1 MVQQELMTQQ
11 RYSQQQLIEK
21 LQEMAARLG
30 RSPTQVEAT
39 KDPDIPCHTTYVK
52 RFGSWTAALRAAG
65 LPVDP
70 HSVGYDRETLL
81 EMLRGLVA
89 ELGRT
94 PVGRE
99 LAELGLPWDATYA
112 KHFGSWTA
120 ALAEL
125 GLEPKAGNTRYERNE
140 LLDVLRDLDRELGHP
155 PSQAELREREG
166 LPHPS
171 TYKYRFGSW
180 NKALEAAGLT
190 PRRRMGG

>member
-1 MVQQELMTQQ
+1 MTQQ
-11 RYSQQQLIEK
+11 RYSQQWLIEK

-39 KDPDIPCHTTYVK
+39 ADPDIPSHTTYVK
-52 RFGSWTAALRAAG
+52 RFGSWTKALRAAG

-81 EMLRGLVA
+81 EMLRELVA
-89 ELGRT
+89 ELGRV
-94 PVGRE
+94 PVSRE
-99 LAELGLPWDATYA
+99 LPGLGLPNHVTYA
-112 KHFGSWTA
+112 KHFGSWAA
-120 ALAEL
+120 ALAEI
-125 GLEPKAGNTRYERNE
+125 GLEPKVGNTRYGRDE
-140 LLDVLRDLDRELGHP
+140 LLDVLRDLDRVLGHA
-155 PSQAELREREG
+155 PSQAELKEQEG

-190 PRRRMGG
+190 PRCRMGG

>member
-1 MVQQELMTQQ
+1 MTQQ
-11 RYSQQQLIEK
+11 RYSQQWLIEK
-21 LQEMAARLG
+21 LQELAARLG
-30 RSPTQVEAT
+30 RSPTQAEAT
-39 KDPDIPCHTTYVK
+39 VDPDIPSRTTYVK

-81 EMLRGLVA
+81 EMLREQVA
-89 ELGRT
+89 ELGRV

-99 LAELGLPWDATYA
+99 LSALGLPSHVTYA

-125 GLEPKAGNTRYERNE
+125 GLEPKAGNTRYGRDE
-140 LLDVLRDLDRELGHP
+140 LLEILRDLDRALGHP
-155 PSQAELREREG
+155 PSQAELTEQKD

-190 PRRRMGG
+190 PRHRLGG

>member
-1 MVQQELMTQQ
+1 MTQQ

-30 RSPTQVEAT
+30 RSPTSVEAT
-39 KDPDIPCHTTYVK
+39 ADPDVPSHTTYVK
-52 RFGSWTAALRAAG
+52 HFGSWTAALRAAG
-65 LPVDP
+65 LPV
-70 HSVGYDRETLL
+70 VGYDRETLL
-81 EMLRGLVA
+81 EMLREAIA

-99 LAELGLPWDATYA
+99 LAELGLPWAATYA
-112 KHFGSWTA
+112 KHFGSWAA

-125 GLEPKAGNTRYERNE
+125 GLEPKGNTRYGRDE
-140 LLDVLRDLDRELGHP
+140 LLDVLRDLDVELGHA
-155 PSQAELREREG
+155 PSQAELRERER